1 MKTIY
6 HFIKLILTAV
16 FTAQCAIAIAAD
28 SKYDS
33 INSLIGSGATDSAQ
47 IIMSGIAEPQQAE
60 DKVEY
65 FRCRAN
71 VEKSKGNTEKAEYYS
86 LKAEN
91 CALKLQASSLEAEY
105 KLKIDELK
113 ETERSQKRHI
123 IILWHTVAFVY
134 VLIIVLVLW
143 GNRLKLKS
151 KDKIIRSMQAD
162 CDRMIDLCNHTE
174 QFKNLSNTTIN
185 TFLTTIKDICAT
197 KNTSRKI
204 DRNHF
209 ERIRESLFV
218 SVAGNANFWQCLKAI
233 INSKHNNLITRI
245 ETDQLLT
252 ESDIRLLCLVGCG
265 FSNISIILLTTY
277 TNLHSVS
284 NRKRIIAD
292 KLKLSATLE
301 ELFTTEG

>member
-1 MKTIY
+1 MNRNEALRLLGLSADATSEEVKAAY
-6 HFIKLILTAV
+6 RE
-16 FTAQCAIAIAAD
+16 TAQILHPDRFA
-28 SKYDS
+28 SNK
-33 INSLIGSGATDSAQ
+33 
-47 IIMSGIAEPQQAE
+47 
-60 DKVEY
+60 
-65 FRCRAN
+65 
-71 VEKSKGNTEKAEYYS
+71 
-86 LKAEN
+86 
-91 CALKLQASSLEAEY
+91 KLQ
-105 KLKIDELK
+105 
-113 ETERSQKRHI
+113 ER
-123 IILWHTVAFVY
+123 A
-134 VLIIVLVLW
+134 
-143 GNRLKLKS
+143 
-151 KDKIIRSMQAD
+151 
-162 CDRMIDLCNHTE
+162 TE

-265 FSNISIILLTTY
+265 FSNTSIILLTTY